1 MKEGGIFLQHSKQT
15 GSNLKR
21 KITAT
26 LLSLAIVGTSAAPL
40 VSTVVANAASTE
52 EESVVGAARLP
63 HSNND
68 GIFWANATYFD
79 YYSDSELS
87 NGWRNN
93 IQAGTG
99 FNGSQDNWFPFYQ
112 FNRQIS
118 SIADANSAW
127 STPLYFGN
135 MLPRKIPG
143 KTGDDALPY
152 QTSNHNG
159 PIETATN
166 GLVRFDQQANNSNTI
181 GGDHKS
187 VQGLMQPTL
196 GTGANAGKLM
206 ATSTLP
212 APYFDAAQLNGYAE
226 VIDAAFPFRVTNEN
240 GYTKYS
246 FDSTGGTD
254 NVNFS
259 WNGNTPT
266 QVNYAGGSAN
276 AVKDGL
282 RYFMYDTQ
290 SGYGIF
296 PFNSTGTEKTE
307 EQRGYLYAEVNAD
320 NVETDNVGWDNLL
333 IYWNNKSWGTFEQM
347 EYVSKNN
354 NNRRF
359 RAQIPAGA
367 TSFVLLNGT
376 DGHSYSGQNWNQTV
390 DGTYDQLKGG
400 GVIVNGNGND
410 DGKRILTTF
419 SAPNDAGIKT
429 INYNTEKLDY
439 GFGIRI
445 DAKFRVPKNQQSVT
459 FKFSGDDD
467 LWMYITDEDDPAHPS
482 QLVLDMGG
490 DHKMSE
496 GTVDF
501 VSKKSTVEA
510 VYGSDTPVVKNFD
523 FNPDHTYTMS
533 VFYMERGLLESNCQ
547 MEFTMVP
554 LGNNVI
560 VTEKIDTAAVNPG
573 LKDKVAAATS
583 FDFTATNGTTS
594 KDFTLASGGKQE
606 FPGTFTTGSDV
617 KVTQKANN
625 SDLKYTTTYKYFD
638 NSTATP
644 TQKDS
649 GSGNSSAD
657 VSTQNVKLIN
667 ASGDTYD
674 FAELQADYVN
684 TPVLQNVAIT
694 KEAKD
699 WLGNALTDNQTFTAN
714 VTIDLGNGQ
723 TSNAFSYFVEDGAVT
738 VPTTPYSSKE
748 IEQDATETTN
758 GNVEL
763 KHGRTIIIPN
773 VPVGAKVT
781 VNESLSG
788 EQAAKFIDPTYTNNG
803 TKVTDNGLTIKVGNQ
818 MTAPSGTSLPVNAQ
832 KTLSGDLASK
842 ANLTDNKFSFELQK
856 ADSKEAVLTAQNS
869 GTGAVNLGSLYFTAN
884 SSEAT
889 GKKNYF
895 YVSADTLKNNGNK
908 LTYTFNLLETVTNK
922 QNTIKYDEKIYDV
935 NVEVS
940 YDQTNNRLVAKL
952 ADSSSP
958 EVKSSSVS
966 FNNEILDG
974 QVTII
979 KKVFKDNGEEDTGA
993 AETFS
998 ATIEASYNGGVTFTS
1013 LPFYYTDSKGGQG
1026 QLTPVS
1032 GSTSKGTYAWT
1043 GFKHGDS
1050 ITIKGLPIGTIVK
1063 VTETQKSGFVTTYTV
1078 GTNTANQ
1085 ATVSAIPSTITIK
1098 NTRKSDSS
1106 LTLGVSKSF
1115 TETAINAGVQSS
1127 GTYKFKLEQV
1137 GGSMEPKYVTLQS
1150 GNTTANFDAINYS
1163 AADDYSTAKQFSY
1176 KITEVAVD
1184 TNDENIIYDTNY
1196 VIATVSV
1203 QEINNVVTV
1212 SDPVYKLYDKNGQ
1225 EIALPAAL
1233 TSATFT
1239 NDYKRA
1245 GLSVTKQVK
1254 DTAGNNT
1261 TPNEQFTLT
1270 VKFAYPGDN
1279 EPTVKQLDYFDAAG
1293 TKLGTVS
1300 ANGEIT
1306 LSSGQTAYFKDLPF
1320 GTWADVEEKDS
1331 KNYNLYYSNPDRAV
1345 VADESESNALTV
1357 YNQELK
1363 VTPEATK
1370 TLEGAAL
1377 TAGAYTFTLE
1387 GNGVSQEVTNGTA
1400 GSTTGVNKVTFDTIK
1415 FLIDDQ
1421 KSSAGNVVVIKNSEF
1436 ENDSVTKTFTIKE
1449 KPGNNNNIQYDTK
1462 EYRYNVTITK
1472 KDDGSFS
1479 LSEGY
1484 TDANGTAVN
1493 GAPTFTNKWK
1503 LSSASV
1509 EKQVK
1514 QIVNGS
1520 EVDFASGLTFDVTV
1534 TFTYPDGYTG
1544 AKTYGD
1550 SYTAHLGPNNQY
1562 KENFTNLPVGTVIS
1576 INEPDSKGFTV
1587 SYPTQSATVAENTTA
1602 ATVVKNV
1609 RPEAAPVN
1617 NTIVAYKTLDGVTS
1631 GKPEA
1636 EQFGFQ
1642 ITGDGYTADNNTA
1655 KNDADGKVTFA
1666 NIQYVYT
1673 EGTETNTA
1681 GVVYL
1686 KPSDFVNDVATKTY
1700 TFSELVDNSTANKD
1714 TIFDGHIYTAVVTIT
1729 KTVDENQKV
1738 VLGTPVTSYF
1748 EGDTAINGAPT
1759 FQNAKK
1765 GAVQITKVVKKI
1777 DDNGRAVDIDPA
1789 VDTAAAAQTFTAT
1802 VAVKYQGQVNFID
1815 GIPFYYTYT
1824 EGQNTVTQQMRLVKG
1839 ENGTTAQVE
1848 LKHGRVITIADL
1860 PQGTEVLVTE
1870 NDCKGYAK
1878 AISPA
1883 DGKVTVKIADA
1894 TDSDNKITVTNT
1906 LQAQGKAIIPV
1917 AKAFTDLAK
1926 KAGLDVSDA
1935 NTYKFDI
1942 QYTGDFTGF
1951 SYSDT
1956 VTLTGA
1962 EIKAGTVSK
1971 NAKTISFPAEGNYGE
1986 GTDFTFTVKELAK
1999 NANDA
2004 DINKND
2010 AHIIYDT
2017 TTFNVTFTVKQGAD
2031 GLEVEGPKYETGVT
2045 GVTFTND
2052 YENGKVGI
2060 VKKCIDLDGQEFTPN
2075 NNQVFTFLAQTSTD
2089 GQNWTNYKK
2098 DGDASYEIKLKAGES
2113 YLTDSLPVGTTV
2125 RFTEQGTYDGLTPE
2139 KTSVDIAVASGEE
2152 KTVEFKNLRQAPG
2165 KVDFTLEAQKD
2176 TNLNGAK
2183 LSAGDFSFTAKGTA
2197 LDESKDNDAQ
2207 GKVTFSKLTVE
2218 YSKDAAKVTE
2228 GKNIVL
2234 HDADF
2239 KGGKA
2244 TLTYTI
2250 EEVKGNNP
2258 DIIYDE
2264 SKFTATVTITKT
2276 ENGGSITLD
2285 KSVKYTKDSADVT
2298 VPVFKNTVKKGSA
2311 TVIKTDQSGNA
2322 IEHIGFA
2329 LFKVGNDQLSREE
2342 VLATGTQVG
2351 DTLYTDGEGKVKF
2364 ENLSLYISDDQPLAN
2379 PERQWYCV
2387 AEVVPNSDQ
2396 NTQKYNLNSHIEFF
2410 RLPESGD
2417 TYDVT
2422 FEYLNGKITPPASG
2436 GEGMFMFKLIGSIII
2451 ALAGLAFAGYVYYVR
2466 TSGKKASHSRAR
2478 K

>member
-1 MKEGGIFLQHSKQT
+1 MQHSKQT

-40 VSTVVANAASTE
+40 VSTVVANAADAE
-52 EESVVGAARLP
+52 EDSAVGAARLP
-63 HSNND
+63 HSDNT

-79 YYSDSELS
+79 YYSDNER
-87 NGWRNN
+87 NTNTWRNN

-99 FNGSQDNWFPFYQ
+99 FNGSEDNWFPFYQ
-112 FNRQIS
+112 FNQKIS
-118 SIADANSAW
+118 SIAGANSAW
-127 STPLYFGN
+127 SKPLYFGN
-135 MLPRKIPG
+135 MIPA
-143 KTGDDALPY
+143 DMPDNPY
-152 QTSNHNG
+152 NV
-159 PIETATN
+159 TAGHPN
-166 GLVRFDQQANNSNTI
+166 GLDAHGGPYSTAISGLTRFDKYANNSNTI

-187 VQGLMQPTL
+187 VQGLMQPSL
-196 GTGANAGKLM
+196 KDGKLM

-212 APYFDAAQLNGYAE
+212 APYFDANQLSGYAKI
-226 VIDAAFPFRVTNEN
+226 IDAAFPFRMSNEN

-246 FDSTGGTD
+246 FDSTNGTD
-254 NVNFS
+254 NVSFS

-266 QVNYAGGSAN
+266 QVNYYGGATN

-282 RYFMYDTQ
+282 RYFMTNTQ

-296 PFNSTGTEKTE
+296 PFNEKSKTE
-307 EQRGYLYAEVNAD
+307 SYTSATAYKYLYATANP
-320 NVETDNVGWDNLL
+320 NSTGWDN
-333 IYWNNKSWGTFEQM
+333 IKCYFPGYTSSWPGTQM
-347 EYVSKNN
+347 EWCYNDPDGTKV
-354 NNRRF
+354 F
-359 RAQIPAGA
+359 RTPIPQGA
-367 TSFVLLNGT
+367 TSFVLNDGT
-376 DGHSYSGQNWNQTV
+376 GNSGWHQSV
-390 DGTYDQLKGG
+390 DGTYDQLKKGMVY
-400 GVIVNGNGND
+400 VIGDQYDG
-410 DGKRILTTF
+410 DGKKKMGTWDGKY
-419 SAPNDAGIKT
+419 NAGIESYSKSGQA
-429 INYNTEKLDY
+429 LDY

-445 DAKFRVPKNQQSVT
+445 DARFRVPKNQSSVE

-490 DHKMSE
+490 DHKMST

-501 VSKKSTVEA
+501 VNKRSTVDA
-510 VYGSDTPVVKNFD
+510 VYGSSNPAVKNFE

-533 VFYMERGLLESNCQ
+533 VFYMERGLLESNCK

-560 VTEKIDTAAVNPG
+560 VTEQINTVDVNPG
-573 LKDKVAAATS
+573 LKNKVAAATS
-583 FDFTATNGTTS
+583 FDFTATNGTVS
-594 KDFTLASGGKQE
+594 QNFNLANGGKKE
-606 FPGTFTTGSDV
+606 FPDTFTTESDV

-638 NSTATP
+638 NSTTP
-644 TQKDS
+644 PSQKDS
-649 GSGNSSAD
+649 GSGTSSQN
-657 VSTQNVKLIN
+657 VSTTDVKLIN
-667 ASGDTYD
+667 ASGDKFD
-674 FAELQADYVN
+674 FAELQADFVN
-684 TPVLQNVAIT
+684 TPVLRNVAIT
-694 KEAKD
+694 KDATD
-699 WLGNALTDNQTFTAN
+699 WVGNVYAN
-714 VTIDLGNGQ
+714 EEFDARVTIDLGNGQ
-723 TSNAFSYFVEDGAVT
+723 TSNSFSYFQEDGTAT
-738 VPTTPYSSKE
+738 APSKTYKAADMTGSG
-748 IEQDATETTN
+748 IKTTTN
-758 GNVEL
+758 GYVKL
-763 KHGRTIIIPN
+763 KHGRTITIPN

-781 VNESLSG
+781 VAEEMNI
-788 EQAAKFIDPTYTNNG
+788 EQSDIFVDPTYSNNG
-803 TKVTDNGLTIKVGNQ
+803 SKVTDNGLTISVSNHP
-818 MTAPSGTSLPVNAQ
+818 ALPAKASVPFHAK
-832 KTLSGDLASK
+832 KTLSGDLADK
-842 ANLTDNKFSFELQK
+842 ANLKDNKFNF
-856 ADSKEAVLTAQNS
+856 VLENDDIDPETILSASNNDGGQVDL
-869 GTGAVNLGSLYFTAN
+869 GTLYFTADRT
-884 SSEAT
+884 EAS

-895 YVSADTLKNNGNK
+895 FVSSDALSRSGGKLKYN
-908 LTYTFNLLETVTNK
+908 FNMRENVTNADE
-922 QNTIKYDEKIYDV
+922 TIKYAEKVYSAV
-935 NVEVS
+935 VEVS
-940 YDQTNNRLVAKL
+940 YDQANNRLVASI
-952 ADSSSP
+952 AGESDA
-958 EVKSSSVS
+958 EVKTTNMSGVV
-966 FNNEILDG
+966 FDNEILDG
-974 QVTII
+974 EVTIT
-979 KKVFKDNGEEDTGA
+979 KQVFKDNGAVDTDA
-993 AETFS
+993 TETFS

-1013 LPFYYTDSKGGQG
+1013 LPFYYEDNKGGQG

-1032 GSTSKGTYAWT
+1032 GSTNKGTYAWT
-1043 GFKHGDS
+1043 GFKNGDS
-1050 ITIKGLPIGTIVK
+1050 ITIKGLPIGTVVK
-1063 VTETQKSGFVTTYTV
+1063 ATEASASGFVTTYTV
-1078 GTNTANQ
+1078 GNNATNQ
-1085 ATVSAIPSTITIK
+1085 ATVSASPATITIK

-1115 TETAINAGVQSS
+1115 TETAMLAGVNNS
-1127 GTYKFKLEQV
+1127 GTYKFKLE
-1137 GGSMEPKYVTLQS
+1137 SDNMADKFVTLEN
-1150 GNTTANFDAINYS
+1150 GATTANFEAIPYS
-1163 AADDYSTAKQFSY
+1163 AADDYSTAKEFRY
-1176 KITEVAVD
+1176 KITEVPVD
-1184 TNDENIIYDTNY
+1184 TNDKNIIYDTNY

-1212 SDPVYKLYDKNGQ
+1212 SDPVYKLYDENDQ
-1225 EIALPAAL
+1225 EIATPAAL

-1261 TPNEQFTLT
+1261 TPNEQFTIT
-1270 VKFAYPGDN
+1270 VKFAYPSEDQ
-1279 EPTVKQLDYFDAAG
+1279 PTVKQLDYYDAAG
-1293 TKLGTVS
+1293 SKIGTVN

-1320 GTWADVEEKDS
+1320 GTRADVEEKDS
-1331 KNYNLYYSNPDRAV
+1331 KNYNLYYSNNTRAV
-1345 VADESESNALTV
+1345 IADDTESNALTV

-1363 VTPEATK
+1363 ATPEATK
-1370 TLEGAAL
+1370 LLDGATL
-1377 TAGAYTFTLE
+1377 TPGAYTFTLE
-1387 GNGVSQEVTNGTA
+1387 GNGVSQEITNGIE
-1400 GSTTGVNKVTFDTIK
+1400 GSTAADDVKKVAFSTIK

-1421 KSSAGNVVVIKNSEF
+1421 KASASNVVVIKNSEF
-1436 ENDSVTKTFTIKE
+1436 VNNTVTKTFTIKE
-1449 KPGNNNNIQYDTK
+1449 KPGSNNNIKYDAD
-1462 EYRYNVTITK
+1462 EYHYNVTIK
-1472 KDDGSFS
+1472 KNADGSFS
-1479 LSEGY
+1479 LTDGY
-1484 TDANGTAVN
+1484 TDQVANIVSGPPVFVN
-1493 GAPTFTNKWK
+1493 YWK
-1503 LSSASV
+1503 LSKASV

-1514 QIVNGS
+1514 QIVAGN

-1534 TFTYPDGYTG
+1534 SFTYPEGYTG
-1544 AKTYGD
+1544 AKPYGD
-1550 SYTAHLGPNNQY
+1550 TYVSHLGPNNQY
-1562 KENFTNLPVGTVIS
+1562 KENFNNLPVGTVIS
-1576 INEPDSKGFTV
+1576 VNENETDAKGFTV
-1587 SYPTQSATVAENTTA
+1587 SYPTQTATVAENTTA
-1602 ATVVKNV
+1602 ALVVKNV
-1609 RPEAAPVN
+1609 RPEAAPVSN
-1617 NTIVAYKTLDGVTS
+1617 NIVAYKALDGVTS
-1631 GKPEA
+1631 GKPAA
-1636 EQFGFQ
+1636 EQFSFQ
-1642 ITGDGYTADNNTA
+1642 ITGDGYTDSNNTA

-1666 NIQYVYT
+1666 NIQYKYT
-1673 EGTETNTA
+1673 EGAETNTA

-1686 KPSDFVNDVATKTY
+1686 KPSDFVDNVATKTY
-1700 TFSELVDNSTANKD
+1700 TFCELVDNSAENAD
-1714 TIFDGHIYTAVVTIT
+1714 TFFDGHTYKAVVTIT

-1738 VLGTPVTSYF
+1738 VLGTPTTAYF

-1824 EGQNTVTQQMRLVKG
+1824 DGQNTVTQQMRLVKG

-1870 NDCKGYAK
+1870 NDCKGYTK
-1878 AISPA
+1878 AIAPA

-1894 TDSDNKITVTNT
+1894 TASDNKITVTNT

-1951 SYSDT
+1951 DYSDT

-1962 EIKAGTVSK
+1962 EIKEGTVSK
-1971 NAKTISFPAEGNYGE
+1971 NAKTISFPAEADYGE

-2004 DINKND
+2004 DINNND

-2045 GVTFTND
+2045 GATFTND

-2075 NNQVFTFLAQTSTD
+2075 NDQVFTFTAQISTD

-2098 DGDASYEIKLKAGES
+2098 DADTSYEIKLKAGES

-2125 RFTEQGTYDGLTPE
+2125 RFTEQGTYDGFAPE
-2139 KTSVDIAVASGEE
+2139 SAYVDIAVASGEE

-2176 TNLNGAK
+2176 PNLNGAK

-2197 LDESKDNDAQ
+2197 LDESKDNDEQ
-2207 GKVTFSKLTVE
+2207 GKVSFSKLTVE
-2218 YSKDAAKVTE
+2218 YSKDDAKVTD

-2239 KGGKA
+2239 TDGKA
-2244 TLTYTI
+2244 VLTYTI
-2250 EEVKGNNP
+2250 EEVKGTNP

-2264 SKFTATVTITKT
+2264 SKFTATVTVTKT
-2276 ENGGSITLD
+2276 ENGGTIVLD
-2285 KSVKYTKDSADVT
+2285 KTVKYTKDSADVT
-2298 VPVFKNTVKKGSA
+2298 VPVFKNTVRKGSA

-2322 IEHIGFA
+2322 IENIGFA
-2329 LFKVGNDQLSREE
+2329 LYKVGNDQLSRDE

-2351 DTLYTDGEGKVKF
+2351 DILYTGEDGKVKF
-2364 ENLSLYISDDQPLAN
+2364 ENLSLYISDDQPLTD
-2379 PERQWYCV
+2379 PQRQWYCV
-2387 AEVVPNSDQ
+2387 AEVVPNSEQ
-2396 NTQKYNLNSHIEFF
+2396 NAEKYNLNSHIEFF
-2410 RLPESGD
+2410 QLPADKD

-2422 FEYLNGKITPPASG
+2422 FEYLNGKIVSPPSG
-2436 GEGMFMFKLIGSIII
+2436 GEGMFMFKLIGSIIL

-2466 TSGKKASHSRAR
+2466 TSGKKASHSRAH

>member
-40 VSTVVANAASTE
+40 VSTVAANAASAE
-52 EESVVGAARLP
+52 EDSAVGAARLP

-79 YYSDSELS
+79 YYSDSERS

-112 FNRQIS
+112 FNQQIS
-118 SIADANSAW
+118 SIANANSAW
-127 STPLYFGN
+127 SKPLYFGN
-135 MLPRKIPG
+135 MIPADLPDNPYYTTSAHPNG
-143 KTGDDALPY
+143 LDAHGGPY
-152 QTSNHNG
+152 S
-159 PIETATN
+159 TATS
-166 GLVRFDQQANNSNTI
+166 GLTRFDKYANNSNTI

-187 VQGLMQPTL
+187 VQGLMQPSL
-196 GTGANAGKLM
+196 KNGQLM
-206 ATSTLP
+206 ATSTLA
-212 APYFDAAQLNGYAE
+212 APYFDANQLNGYAKI
-226 VIDAAFPFRVTNEN
+226 IDAAFPFRMTNEN

-266 QVNYAGGSAN
+266 QVNYASGANN

-282 RYFMYDTQ
+282 RYFMTNTN

-296 PFNSTGTEKTE
+296 PFNEKSKTE
-307 EQRGYLYAEVNAD
+307 SYTSATTYKYLYATANP
-320 NVETDNVGWDNLL
+320 NSTG
-333 IYWNNKSWGTFEQM
+333 WNNIKCYFPGHGSWPGTQM
-347 EYVSKNN
+347 EWCYDDSDGTKV
-354 NNRRF
+354 F
-359 RAQIPAGA
+359 RTQIPQGA
-367 TSFVLLNGT
+367 TSFVLNDGTGNG
-376 DGHSYSGQNWNQTV
+376 GWQQSV
-390 DGTYDQLKGG
+390 DGTYEQLKHGMVY
-400 GVIVNGNGND
+400 VIGDQYDAEGKKKMGTW
-410 DGKRILTTF
+410 DGKY
-419 SAPNDAGIKT
+419 NAGIETYQKSGQ
-429 INYNTEKLDY
+429 ELDY

-445 DAKFRVPKNQQSVT
+445 DAKFRVPKDQQSVT

-467 LWMYITDEDDPAHPS
+467 LWMYITDEDDPTHPS

-490 DHKMSE
+490 DHKMST

-501 VSKKSTVEA
+501 ISKKSTVDA
-510 VYGSDTPVVKNFD
+510 VYNSSGAVVNNFD

-533 VFYMERGLLESNCQ
+533 VFYMERGLLESNCK

-560 VTEKIDTAAVNPG
+560 VTEQIDTAEVNPA
-573 LKDKVAAATS
+573 LANDVKAAAS

-594 KDFTLASGGKQE
+594 QNFTLANGGKQE
-606 FPGTFTTGSDV
+606 YPGTFTTGSDV
-617 KVTQKANN
+617 TVTQKQDN
-625 SDLKYTTTYKYFD
+625 SDFKYTTRWVYK
-638 NSTATP
+638 NNTKTP
-644 TQKDS
+644 AQI
-649 GSGNSSAD
+649 GSGNGNSKQN
-657 VSTQNVKLIN
+657 VSTNAGTLI
-667 ASGDTYD
+667 AGSGDTYD
-674 FAELQADYVN
+674 YAELQADYVN
-684 TPVLQNVAIT
+684 TPVVKNVAIT
-694 KEAKD
+694 KSYKD
-699 WLGNALTDNQTFTAN
+699 WLGNTADNNQEFDAQVYISVTGKDSDYKLYNFKYVSEDGTAN
-714 VTIDLGNGQ
+714 GPSTEYDSELFGLMSEAANG
-723 TSNAFSYFVEDGAVT
+723 VV
-738 VPTTPYSSKE
+738 K
-748 IEQDATETTN
+748 
-758 GNVEL
+758 L
-763 KHGRTIIIPN
+763 KAGRTITIPN
-773 VPVGAKVT
+773 VPVGAKVKVVET
-781 VNESLSG
+781 LSG
-788 EQAAKFIDPTYTNNG
+788 AQQRSFAAPTYTGNEQ
-803 TKVTDNGLTIKVGNQ
+803 KVTDATPGMTVGVVNSPNLPASANVPFEASKLLTGALKDKANLKDNKFTFVLEDVTGS
-818 MTAPSGTSLPVNAQ
+818 TP
-832 KTLSGDLASK
+832 KTLSTVSNADNGSVDLGTVIFTADADVEGDRVYYIAKSDLASGK
-842 ANLTDNKFSFELQK
+842 KTYKFRIHETVSQ
-856 ADSKEAVLTAQNS
+856 T
-869 GTGAVNLGSLYFTAN
+869 N
-884 SSEAT
+884 SS
-889 GKKNYF
+889 
-895 YVSADTLKNNGNK
+895 V
-908 LTYTFNLLETVTNK
+908 
-922 QNTIKYDEKIYDV
+922 IYDEKTYDAV
-935 NVEVS
+935 VDVT
-940 YDQTNNRLVAKL
+940 YDSANNKLVASFANGT
-952 ADSSSP
+952 ADEIRNNS
-958 EVKSSSVS
+958 VK
-966 FNNEILDG
+966 FENEIPEG
-974 QVTII
+974 QVTIT

-1050 ITIKGLPIGTIVK
+1050 ITIKGLPIGTVVK
-1063 VTETQKSGFVTTYTV
+1063 VTETQTSGFVTTYTV

-1085 ATVSAIPSTITIK
+1085 ATVSAIPAEITIK

-1137 GGSMEPKYVTLQS
+1137 GGSMEPKYVTLES
-1150 GNTTANFDAINYS
+1150 GNTTANFDAISYS

-1245 GLSVTKQVK
+1245 GLSVTKQAK
-1254 DTAGNNT
+1254 DNAGNNT

-1270 VKFAYPGDN
+1270 VKFAYPSDN

-1345 VADESESNALTV
+1345 VADESEFNALTV

-1421 KSSAGNVVVIKNSEF
+1421 KSSASNVVVIKNSEF

-1472 KDDGSFS
+1472 NDDGSFS

-1493 GAPTFTNKWK
+1493 GAPTFTNNWK
-1503 LSSASV
+1503 RSSASV

-1550 SYTAHLGPNNQY
+1550 SYTAHLGPNNRY

-1686 KPSDFVNDVATKTY
+1686 KPSDFVDDVATKTY

-1714 TIFDGHIYTAVVTIT
+1714 TIFDGHTYTAVVTIT

-2410 RLPESGD
+2410 QLPETGD
-2417 TYDVT
+2417 KYDVT